1 MIKPLKEY
9 LNFANK
15 FSEVSGNILK
25 KKFNKSFNIETKND
39 GSLVTEADKEIES
52 LFRDSLIKKYPSHGI
67 LGEEFG
73 EYNINSSHL
82 WVIDPLDGTHNFIAG
97 KPLFGTLICLI
108 INNVPSMGIIDIPV
122 LGERWT
128 GIKGNG
134 VHKNNKLCCFD
145 KKKKKLKDAI
155 LASTS
160 LLMFNQKE
168 TKVIKRIYEKIR
180 FPVFGTDCYAYGL
193 LLSGKID
200 LIIESKMKPWDY
212 MAQVSLIKEFGGII
226 SDWSGKELTPKSN
239 GDVIASY
246 SEECYQE
253 AIKYL
258 AKIK

>member
-1 MIKPLKEY
+1 MTDAVILVGGQGKRLGKITLKTPIEVHDHLTDY
-9 LNFANK
+9 LSQPNVTLPPMLGTGLKGGGLFKGAM
-15 FSEVSGNILK
+15 SGIVTNR
-25 KKFNKSFNIETKND
+25 IEQM
-39 GSLVTEADKEIES
+39 G
-52 LFRDSLIKKYPSHGI
+52 
-67 LGEEFG
+67 
-73 EYNINSSHL
+73 
-82 WVIDPLDGTHNFIAG
+82 HNFIAG

-128 GIKGNG
+128 GVKGNG

-226 SDWSGKELTPKSN
+226 SDWSGKELTPKSS